1 MRLITIHDQLDPPPK
16 VDWIECA
23 CVLFCA
29 GINVI
34 CYMQADMG
42 GVKDQGA
49 WSMNDWEDKLIDNL
63 LNFAGTPKV
72 SNFFL
77 LFKFFSGSVIAL
89 PVWIDGTMRPIN
101 AL

>member
-1 MRLITIHDQLDPPPK
+1 
-16 VDWIECA
+16 
-23 CVLFCA
+23 
-29 GINVI
+29 
-34 CYMQADMG
+34 MG

-77 LFKFFSGSVIAL
+77 LEFFKFLFLSGSVIAL

>member
-1 MRLITIHDQLDPPPK
+1 
-16 VDWIECA
+16 
-23 CVLFCA
+23 
-29 GINVI
+29 
-34 CYMQADMG
+34 MG

-77 LFKFFSGSVIAL
+77 LECIQISLSIRECYCSTSL
-89 PVWIDGTMRPIN
+89 D
-101 AL
+101 